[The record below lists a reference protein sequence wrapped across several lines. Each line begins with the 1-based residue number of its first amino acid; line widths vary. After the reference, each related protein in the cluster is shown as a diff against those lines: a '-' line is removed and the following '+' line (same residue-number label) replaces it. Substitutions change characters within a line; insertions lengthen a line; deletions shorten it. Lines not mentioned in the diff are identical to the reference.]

1 MHHAHTFGSITSS
14 SSPWFRPQNK
24 LDGGYT
30 EVMSQNL
37 PDGELIKRY
46 LQENDERA
54 FRMLVERHYTTTQ
67 RRFLKHCHHV
77 DDAAD
82 LTQQLWIRV
91 INNLDHYRDD
101 GKFPA
106 FLNRISTNLLTDYW
120 RSKGRKGIVIDG
132 LAPDDENDPIEQ
144 APAPQPDADTSL
156 DTQQQVDYLAK
167 ELIPALPIDQ
177 RLIFLLRHESEYWEE
192 KQRLEWV
199 HLAELN
205 GIDEQTTWSLFEQA
219 RNTLLSLQHKDNSTS
234 TSNLNDE
241 SLLIFLVWTQ
251 AQRLSKRQDF
261 SWDYFAKLLN
271 ISTNTLKTRYRAATK
286 KLSDGLSARY

>member
-1 MHHAHTFGSITSS
+1 
-14 SSPWFRPQNK
+14 
-24 LDGGYT
+24 
-30 EVMSQNL
+30 MSQNL

-132 LAPDDENDPIEQ
+132 PAPDDENDPIEQ

-219 RNTLLSLQHKDNSTS
+219 RNTLLSLQHKDNSTN

-261 SWDYFAKLLN
+261 SWNYFAKLLN

>member
-67 RRFLKHCHHV
+67 RRFLRHCHHV

-286 KLSDGLSARY
+286 KLSAGLSARY